1 VTCRL
6 QIAIKRPNTVYMYL
20 NFYKFI
26 EKPFNLTPDPD
37 FFYMTPIHKRALSY
51 LVYGL
56 EDRKGFITVSGEV
69 GAGKTTLIQTLLRRL
84 DQKTIVSRVSNTQV
98 SELQLLKMII
108 RDFGVTKKLELK
120 EDIFEELNTFLLKQ
134 YSRGRNPVLIIDEAQ
149 NLSPSG
155 LEEIRLISNLETEK
169 DKLIQIILVGQP
181 ELRDTLSLPE
191 LKQLKQRITVS
202 YHLAHL
208 GQEDVGNYINHRL
221 SVAGYQDEEL
231 FSQEAVDKIYTVTK
245 GVPRLINVL
254 CDAALLAGYVEN
266 SRHIKLDIIQQV
278 VEDLD
283 ILEVEPDSKKLPAP
297 EQKEPGEDIQSK
309 LQTLSE
315 RVDYLYEKSLK
326 ESIWAKELRE
336 REKETYNFQMDLFAR
351 MEQIIELEKE
361 LDRRKRKIDLQE
373 DTLGT
378 SGDSD

>member
-1 VTCRL
+1 
-6 QIAIKRPNTVYMYL
+6 MYL

-26 EKPFNLTPDPD
+26 EKPFSLTPDPD

-108 RDFGVTKKLELK
+108 RDFGVSKKLELK
-120 EDIFEELNTFLLKQ
+120 EDIFEELNAFLLKQ

-149 NLSPSG
+149 NLTPSG

-191 LKQLKQRITVS
+191 LRQLKQRITVS
-202 YHLAHL
+202 YHLDHL
-208 GQEDVGNYINHRL
+208 GLEDVGNYINHRL
-221 SVAGYQDEEL
+221 SVAGWQDGEL
-231 FSQEAVDKIYTVTK
+231 FSKDAVEKIYTVTK
-245 GVPRLINVL
+245 GVPRLINVV
-254 CDAALLAGYVEN
+254 CDAALLAGYVDN
-266 SRHIKLDIIQQV
+266 TRHIDLDMVEQV
-278 VEDLD
+278 VDDLD
-283 ILEVEPDSKKLPAP
+283 ILELEPSHDKVTGP
-297 EQKEPGEDIQSK
+297 EQGKLSGDMQSK
-309 LQTLSE
+309 LQTLSQ
-315 RVDYLYEKSLK
+315 RVDVLYEKSLQ
-326 ESIWAKELRE
+326 ESIWEKELRE
-336 REKETYNFQMDLFAR
+336 REKETYKFQMELFSR
-351 MEQIIELEKE
+351 MERIIEMEKELEK
-361 LDRRKRKIDLQE
+361 RKRNIDLQE
-373 DTLGT
+373 DALGI
-378 SGDSD
+378 SDNLK